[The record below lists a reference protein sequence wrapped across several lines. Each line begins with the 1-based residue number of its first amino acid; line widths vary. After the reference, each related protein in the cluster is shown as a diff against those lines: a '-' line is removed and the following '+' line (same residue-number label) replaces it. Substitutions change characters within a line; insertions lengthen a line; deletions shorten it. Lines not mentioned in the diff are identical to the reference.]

1 MNGNEYIELA
11 MRTNDGKASD
21 RVVMKLSESI
31 SISYRAGKKVQ
42 TITQDIGGLLNGC
55 LGLAGEAGETLDI
68 VKKWIFHGKEL
79 NPEHLKKEIGDVMW
93 YIAMICYSM
102 GFSLDEIM
110 ETNIEKLKNRYPNGF
125 DTQRANNRAPGDI

>member
-31 SISYRAGKKVQ
+31 SINYRAGKKVQ

-68 VKKWIFHGKEL
+68 VK
-79 NPEHLKKEIGDVMW
+79 N
-93 YIAMICYSM
+93 
-102 GFSLDEIM
+102 GFS
-110 ETNIEKLKNRYPNGF
+110 TGKNLTRN
-125 DTQRANNRAPGDI
+125 T